1 MKIIYIGCV
10 QSSMAFLK
18 TILSIETSEVVG
30 IVTKR
35 ISKFNNDFVSLENI
49 AKENDIPCFIYENS
63 NFKEM
68 SVWVEKFHAD
78 IIYCFGW
85 SYLLPEELI
94 STVRLGAIGYH
105 PALLPANRGRH
116 PIIWALALGLKET
129 GSSFFFLDKEA
140 DSGDLLSQEKIQIDI
155 TDNAA
160 TLYDKLLQVGVKQ
173 IKGFT
178 KQLSNGTY
186 KRISQDNTKANI
198 WRRRNYKDGIID
210 WRMSA
215 MGIYNLVRALTHPYV
230 GAEFVY
236 QESSVK
242 VWRAEIV
249 EEYSSICN
257 NEPGKVLS
265 VCSEGIVV
273 QCGQGS
279 ILLCD
284 IFLDEITEG
293 DYLL

>member
-10 QSSMAFLK
+10 QSSVAFLK
-18 TILSIETSEVVG
+18 TTLSIENSEIVG
-30 IVTKR
+30 IITKR
-35 ISKFNNDFVSLENI
+35 ISKFNSDFVSLENI
-49 AKENDIPCFIYENS
+49 AKENDIPCFIYENEDS
-63 NFKEM
+63 AEM
-68 SVWVEKFHAD
+68 VAWVEKFHAD

-94 STVRLGAIGYH
+94 STTRLGAIGYH

-129 GSSFFFLDKEA
+129 GSSFFFLNKEA
-140 DSGDLLSQEKIQIDI
+140 DSGDLLSQEKIVIDI
-155 TDNAA
+155 SDTAA
-160 TLYDKLLQVGVKQ
+160 TLYDKLMQVGAKQ
-173 IKGFT
+173 VEDFT
-178 KQLSNGTY
+178 KQLSNRTY
-186 KRISQDNTKANI
+186 KRISQDDTKANS
-198 WRRRNYKDGIID
+198 WRKRSHKDGIID
-210 WRMSA
+210 WRMPA

-236 QESSVK
+236 KESSVK
-242 VWRAEIV
+242 VWRAKIV
-249 EEYSSICN
+249 EEHTSIAN

-265 VCSEGIVV
+265 VGSNGIVV

-284 IFLDEITEG
+284 VFLDEAAKG